1 MLTIVCNGDGSSGGE
16 DGVGSEGGSSFRYVF
31 HLDTGEGRTSA
42 LSIGNGKFVGRALGQ
57 ETAWIIQNL
66 QRLCA
71 GVGNGS
77 RDFEVLDAMDAL
89 RAYKVEEVINSL
101 IDVLK

>member
-1 MLTIVCNGDGSSGGE
+1 MRNGDGSSGGE
-16 DGVGSEGGSSFRYVF
+16 DGVGPEGGSSFGHIF
-31 HLDTGEGRTSA
+31 HLDTSEGGASA
-42 LSIGNGKFVGRALGQ
+42 LSIGNGKFVSRALGQ

-77 RDFEVLDAMDAL
+77 RDFEILDAMDAL
-89 RAYKVEEVINSL
+89 RAYK
-101 IDVLK
+101 K